1 MAFSRSSALLV
12 AIGVFLG
19 VNAAFAQERVQERS
33 SFYKNRTFSYI
44 ISAGAGGGYDLY
56 GRLVAEFMQRQLP
69 GSTFVVKNMA
79 GAGHLIGANALYAS
93 PPDGYTLGTF
103 STGLIYNQISKNAS
117 VRFDLTK
124 MSWIGKAGTD
134 PRVVVISTNSPI
146 KTFDEFLQQKEQQNF
161 AASGLGSA
169 SYIEMI
175 LLTKTMKLPIKVLTG
190 YQGSADQL
198 AMRRGEIVGT
208 IGSRSSLQQFV
219 NNGYGRIIAQIG
231 GLETDVPQMSA
242 WAKDEAASNS
252 IALIQSQ
259 GDIARLTA
267 GPPGI
272 PADRLNILVDTY
284 KKALND
290 PDLQA
295 RAIKYGYPIEPAY
308 GEDVAKIINKALQQN
323 DETIVLLTEALK
335 PLKDAAK

>member
-1 MAFSRSSALLV
+1 MAHFRLSAFLV
-12 AIGVFLG
+12 ATGVFLG
-19 VNAAFAQERVQERS
+19 VNPAFAQDRS
-33 SFYKNRTFSYI
+33 SFYKSRTFSYI

-93 PPDGYTLGTF
+93 PPDGYTLGSF

-134 PRVVVISTNSPI
+134 PRVVVISATSPI
-146 KTFDEFLQQKEQQNF
+146 KTFDEFLQQKELQNF

-169 SYIEMI
+169 SYVEMI
-175 LLTKTMKLPIKVLTG
+175 LLSRTMKLPIKVLTG

-219 NNGYGRIIAQIG
+219 NNGYGRFIAQIG
-231 GLETDVPQMSA
+231 GLDTDVPQMSA
-242 WAKDEAASNS
+242 WARDESGANS

-272 PADRLNILVDTY
+272 PADHLNILIDAY
-284 KKALND
+284 RNALND

-295 RAIKYGYPIEPAY
+295 RAIKFGYPIEPAY
-308 GEDVAKIINKALQQN
+308 GEEVAKIINKALQQS
-323 DETIVLLTEALK
+323 DETTTLLTEALK
-335 PLKDAAK
+335 PQK

>member
-1 MAFSRSSALLV
+1 MAHFRLSAFLV
-12 AIGVFLG
+12 ATGVFLG
-19 VNAAFAQERVQERS
+19 VNPAFAQDRS

-93 PPDGYTLGTF
+93 PPDGYTLGSF

-134 PRVVVISTNSPI
+134 PRVVVISATSPI
-146 KTFDEFLQQKEQQNF
+146 KTFDEFLQQKELQNF

-169 SYIEMI
+169 SYVEMI
-175 LLTKTMKLPIKVLTG
+175 LLSRTMKLPIKVLTG

-219 NNGYGRIIAQIG
+219 NNGYGRFIAQIG
-231 GLETDVPQMSA
+231 GLDTDVPQMSA
-242 WAKDEAASNS
+242 WARDESGANS

-272 PADRLNILVDTY
+272 PADRLNILIDAY
-284 KKALND
+284 KNALND

-295 RAIKYGYPIEPAY
+295 RAIKFGYPIEPAY
-308 GEDVAKIINKALQQN
+308 GEEVAKIINKALQQSV
-323 DETIVLLTEALK
+323 ETTTLLTEALK
-335 PLKDAAK
+335 PQK

>member
-1 MAFSRSSALLV
+1 MACFRLSAFLV
-12 AIGVFLG
+12 ATGVFLG
-19 VNAAFAQERVQERS
+19 VNSAFAQESS

-56 GRLVAEFMQRQLP
+56 GRLVAEFMQRQLS

-93 PPDGYTLGTF
+93 PPDGYTLGSF
-103 STGLIYNQISKNAS
+103 STGLIYNQISKNAL

-134 PRVVVISTNSPI
+134 PRVVVISASSPI
-146 KTFDEFLQQKEQQNF
+146 KTFDEFLQQKELQNF

-169 SYIEMI
+169 SYVEMI
-175 LLTKTMKLPIKVLTG
+175 LLSRTMKLPIKVLTG

-219 NNGYGRIIAQIG
+219 NNGYGRFIAQIG
-231 GLETDVPQMSA
+231 GLENDVPQMSA

-252 IALIQSQ
+252 LTLIQSQ
-259 GDIARLTA
+259 GNIARLTA

-272 PADRLNILVDTY
+272 PAGRLNILIDTY

-295 RAIKYGYPIEPAY
+295 RAIKFGYPIEPAY

-323 DETIVLLTEALK
+323 DETIALLTEAMK
-335 PLKDAAK
+335 PRK

>member
-1 MAFSRSSALLV
+1 MAHFRLSAFLV
-12 AIGVFLG
+12 ATGVFLG
-19 VNAAFAQERVQERS
+19 VNPAFAQDRS

-93 PPDGYTLGTF
+93 PPDGYTLGSF

-134 PRVVVISTNSPI
+134 PRVVVISATSPI
-146 KTFDEFLQQKEQQNF
+146 KTFDEFLQQKELQNF

-169 SYIEMI
+169 SYVEMI
-175 LLTKTMKLPIKVLTG
+175 LLSRTMKLPIKVLTG

-219 NNGYGRIIAQIG
+219 NNGYGRFIAQIG
-231 GLETDVPQMSA
+231 GLDTDVPQMSA
-242 WAKDEAASNS
+242 WARDESGANS

-272 PADRLNILVDTY
+272 PADRLNILIDAY
-284 KKALND
+284 RNALND

-295 RAIKYGYPIEPAY
+295 RAIKFGYPIEPAY
-308 GEDVAKIINKALQQN
+308 GEEVAKIINKALQQSV
-323 DETIVLLTEALK
+323 ETTTLLTEALK
-335 PLKDAAK
+335 PQK

>member
-1 MAFSRSSALLV
+1 MACFRLSTFLV
-12 AIGVFLG
+12 AAGLFLG
-19 VNAAFAQERVQERS
+19 VNPAFAQERS
-33 SFYKNRTFSYI
+33 SFYNNRTFSYI

-69 GSTFVVKNMA
+69 SSTFVVKNMA

-93 PPDGYTLGTF
+93 PPDGYTLGSF

-134 PRVVVISTNSPI
+134 PRVVVISATSPI
-146 KTFDEFLQQKEQQNF
+146 KTFDEFLLQKELQNF

-169 SYIEMI
+169 SYVEMI
-175 LLTKTMKLPIKVLTG
+175 LLSRTMKLPIKVLTG

-219 NNGYGRIIAQIG
+219 NNGYGRFIAQIG
-231 GLETDVPQMSA
+231 GLENDVPQMSA
-242 WAKDEAASNS
+242 WASDEAASNS

-272 PADRLNILVDTY
+272 PADRLNVLIDTY

-295 RAIKYGYPIEPAY
+295 RAIKFGYPIEPAY

-323 DETIVLLTEALK
+323 DETITLLIEALK
-335 PLKDAAK
+335 PRK

>member
-1 MAFSRSSALLV
+1 MASFRLSAFLV
-12 AIGVFLG
+12 AIGVVIG
-19 VNAAFAQERVQERS
+19 VNPAFAQDRS

-93 PPDGYTLGTF
+93 SPDGYTLGSF
-103 STGLIYNQISKNAS
+103 GTGLIYNQISKNAS

-124 MSWIGKAGTD
+124 MSWIGKASTD
-134 PRVVVISTNSPI
+134 PRVVVISANSPI
-146 KTFDEFLQQKEQQNF
+146 KTFDEFLQQKELQKF

-169 SYIEMI
+169 SYVETI
-175 LLTKTMKLPIKVLTG
+175 LLAKTMNLPIKVLTG

-198 AMRRGEIVGT
+198 AMRRGEIDGT

-219 NNGYGRIIAQIG
+219 NNGYGRFIAQIG
-231 GLETDVPQMSA
+231 GLDTDVPQMAA
-242 WAKDEAASNS
+242 WARDELGANS

-272 PADRLNILVDTY
+272 PAERLSTLIDAYRN
-284 KKALND
+284 ALND
-290 PDLQA
+290 PGLQA
-295 RAIKYGYPIEPAY
+295 RAIKFGYPIEPAY
-308 GEDVAKIINKALQQN
+308 GEEVAKIINKALQQS
-323 DETIVLLTEALK
+323 DETTTLLAEALK
-335 PLKDAAK
+335 PHK

>member
-1 MAFSRSSALLV
+1 MTRSRLSSFLGATGVLLV
-12 AIGVFLG
+12 AS
-19 VNAAFAQERVQERS
+19 AAVAQERS

-56 GRLVAEFMQRQLP
+56 GRLVAEFMQRQLQ

-93 PPDGYTLGTF
+93 PADGYTLGSF

-134 PRVVVISTNSPI
+134 PRVVVISTTSPI
-146 KTFDEFLQQKEQQNF
+146 KTFDEFLQQKEPQNF
-161 AASGLGSA
+161 ATSGLGSA

-175 LLTKTMKLPIKVLTG
+175 LLSKTMKLPIKVLTG
-190 YQGSADQL
+190 YQGSGDQL

-219 NNGYGRIIAQIG
+219 NNGYGRFIAQIG
-231 GLETDVPQMSA
+231 GLESDVPQMSA
-242 WAKDEAASNS
+242 WAKDEAGANS

-272 PADRLNILVDTY
+272 PADRLSTLIDAY
-284 KKALND
+284 RSALND

-295 RAIKYGYPIEPAY
+295 RAIKFGYPIEPAY

-323 DETIVLLTEALK
+323 DETVALLTEALK
-335 PLKDAAK
+335 PAKDGAK

>member
-1 MAFSRSSALLV
+1 MAHFRLSAFLV
-12 AIGVFLG
+12 ATGVFLG
-19 VNAAFAQERVQERS
+19 VNPAFAQDRS

-93 PPDGYTLGTF
+93 PPDGYTLGSF

-134 PRVVVISTNSPI
+134 PRVVVISATSPI
-146 KTFDEFLQQKEQQNF
+146 KTFDEFLQQKELQNF

-169 SYIEMI
+169 SYVEMI
-175 LLTKTMKLPIKVLTG
+175 LLSRTMKLPIQVLTG

-219 NNGYGRIIAQIG
+219 NNGYGRFIAQIG
-231 GLETDVPQMSA
+231 GLDTDVPQMSA
-242 WAKDEAASNS
+242 WARDESGANS

-272 PADRLNILVDTY
+272 PADRLNILIDAY
-284 KKALND
+284 RNALND

-295 RAIKYGYPIEPAY
+295 RAIKFGYPIEPAY
-308 GEDVAKIINKALQQN
+308 GEEVAKIINKALQQS
-323 DETIVLLTEALK
+323 DETTTLLTEALK
-335 PLKDAAK
+335 PQK